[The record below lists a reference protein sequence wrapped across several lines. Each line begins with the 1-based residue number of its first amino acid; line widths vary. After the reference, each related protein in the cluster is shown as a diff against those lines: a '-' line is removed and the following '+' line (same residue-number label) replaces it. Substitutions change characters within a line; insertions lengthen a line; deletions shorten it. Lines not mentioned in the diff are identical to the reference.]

1 MIIIQIWSS
10 HNRICT
16 FYFILACQGTV
27 QDITDST
34 GYITAPL
41 VRGTDV
47 YPNNAHCMWR
57 VTVQPNQVINVRLH
71 MINIEPSDDC
81 AYDTIKL
88 YDGAYNNTESLLIA
102 ICTNDVT
109 IDHVV
114 TSGNQLL
121 VEFQSDD
128 SVQMQGFSI
137 YYEAID
143 ILIRKFCCT

>member
-1 MIIIQIWSS
+1 
-10 HNRICT
+10 
-16 FYFILACQGTV
+16 
-27 QDITDST
+27 
-34 GYITAPL
+34 
-41 VRGTDV
+41 
-47 YPNNAHCMWR
+47 MWR
-57 VTVQPNQVINVRLH
+57 VTVQSNQVINVRLH

-143 ILIRKFCCT
+143 ILVRKFYCT